1 LHVNPVLHVPV
12 DEPTVLLFA
21 AQQGCPMPPHG
32 WQTAVDD
39 WDGQYVFGA
48 VHT

>member
-1 LHVNPVLHVPV
+1 VVVASLQESAVLQVPV

-32 WQTAVDD
+32 WQVAVVD
-39 WDGQYVFGA
+39 WDGQ
-48 VHT
+48 